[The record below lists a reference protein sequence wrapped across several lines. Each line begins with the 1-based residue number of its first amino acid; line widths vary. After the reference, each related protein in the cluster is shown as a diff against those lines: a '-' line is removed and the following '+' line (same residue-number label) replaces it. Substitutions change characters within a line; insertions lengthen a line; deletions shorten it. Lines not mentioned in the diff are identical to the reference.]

1 MGLLIRSTKKP
12 HLNWVNELSMP
23 LNRSHKR
30 NSWKGTKKYW
40 DEICQ
45 ECHNHSELPS
55 IFKYLYEISEGNSFI
70 INTFILVLF
79 HQSLYGIRCY
89 RPMKELTDEEI
100 KEYIPQD
107 TLDMFDILLNADSHA
122 YTIVGVDKS
131 TIRQFKEEISKEIQR
146 IKSDIF
152 SL

>member
-1 MGLLIRSTKKP
+1 
-12 HLNWVNELSMP
+12 
-23 LNRSHKR
+23 
-30 NSWKGTKKYW
+30 
-40 DEICQ
+40 
-45 ECHNHSELPS
+45 
-55 IFKYLYEISEGNSFI
+55 
-70 INTFILVLF
+70 
-79 HQSLYGIRCY
+79 
-89 RPMKELTDEEI
+89 MKELTDEEI

-122 YTIVGVDKS
+122 YTIFGVDKS